1 MNTQSTLKE
10 LAHAEAIDVSGGNIP
25 FPLPGEP
32 IKPITPPVYYT
43 LALGEGGGDLPDI
56 LA

>member
-1 MNTQSTLKE
+1 MNTKLTLTE
-10 LAHAEAIDVSGGNIP
+10 LAQSEAIEVSGGKIP
-25 FPLPGEP
+25 FPIPGEP

-43 LALGEGGGDLPDI
+43 LALGEDGGDLPDI

>member
-1 MNTQSTLKE
+1 MNTKLTLTE
-10 LAHAEAIDVSGGNIP
+10 LAQSEAIEVSGGKIP
-25 FPLPGEP
+25 FPVPGQP

-43 LALGEGGGDLPDI
+43 LALGEDGGDLPDI